1 MPRKV
6 SIYSESQDTDDVE
19 ASFEKKVNEYDN
31 DFDDD
36 DKDITSIESTDEGEE
51 PPDKPMAEWVGSD
64 FPNGPRKKP
73 KGINVALAYYGK
85 GRKAIFK
92 KKSVVEDVEPKCC
105 DGISGL
111 CGLIFLLLI
120 DVAYVAWCCHCNKLK
135 EEDDIRLLWLSVLVW
150 FVIIIK
156 IIRRLI
162 RLGRLRGGCWS
173 PFGSCGDAIRS
184 GWEKF
189 KEKVHDAWQ
198 SMWNRIDSDEKTQ
211 KKKKRLAVKTVV
223 YSLMLIFVI
232 LCLVFFVIL
241 QDVRN
246 LVSLSGMVVLLLICI
261 AISFHPGRINWQ
273 PVIGGIFIQ
282 LVFAVLTLQTRPG
295 YAAFEFLG
303 DRMAEF
309 LAHSN
314 AGSGFVFGDYHC
326 FAFDTLPVVIFFSS
340 FISVI
345 FHVGIVSLLIDK
357 PSIVITK
364 VLGTTGPE
372 TLNAIANIF
381 VSMTESPLITRPYMH
396 MMTNSELMAII
407 VNGFASIAGSVLA
420 AYINFGIP
428 ANHLLIACVI
438 SAPAALA
445 ISKVVYPETKKAP
458 LAAIGAFEQVKSPY
472 NNVLEAAMAG
482 AMDSIPI
489 VAGIAANLI
498 AFLSIYDFFNQTLI
512 WLGRRACMEHDLT
525 FELIFS
531 YILWPVAFTMGV
543 PSEDCLKIAELIGIK
558 SMLNEFVAFERL
570 GIIIKDSNTYK
581 LFKSTAISIET
592 AKNGSVIM
600 QLENTTN
607 LVFKYGILNTERAE
621 VIATYALCGFAN
633 IGSIGIMLGAMV
645 SMLPHRRRDL
655 SKLVLPGM
663 IGGTAAC
670 LFTGCF
676 AGLFYQGS

>member
-1 MPRKV
+1 MPRKNKKFDDIESSIEKGSDTYITDDSDDDGD
-6 SIYSESQDTDDVE
+6 SIYKESNDESED
-19 ASFEKKVNEYDN
+19 
-31 DFDDD
+31 
-36 DKDITSIESTDEGEE
+36 
-51 PPDKPMAEWVGSD
+51 PPSKSMREWVGSD
-64 FPNGPRKKP
+64 FPNLPRKKP
-73 KGINVALAYYGK
+73 KGLNVVFDYYSR
-85 GRKAIFK
+85 GRKVIFK
-92 KKSVVEDVEPKCC
+92 RTPVPEDVEPKCC

-120 DVAYVAWCCHCNKLK
+120 DVAYVAWCCYCNKLK
-135 EEDDIRLLWLSVLVW
+135 EEDDIRLLWLSALVW
-150 FVIIIK
+150 FVVIIK

-173 PFGSCGDAIRS
+173 PFESCGDAISS
-184 GWEKF
+184 GKDKF
-189 KEKVHDAWQ
+189 KEKVHDLWQ
-198 SMWNRIDSDEKTQ
+198 SMWDRIDPDEETQ
-211 KKKKRLAVKTVV
+211 KRKKKLTVRIIA

-232 LCLVFFVIL
+232 LCLIFFVIL

-246 LVSLSGMVVLLLICI
+246 LVSLSGIVVLLLICV

-273 PVIGGIFIQ
+273 PVLVGIFIQ

-295 YAAFEFLG
+295 YVAFEFLG

-309 LAHSN
+309 LAHST

-340 FISVI
+340 FIAIV
-345 FHVGIVSLLIDK
+345 FHLGIIGIIIDK
-357 PSIVITK
+357 PSIVVMK

-372 TLNAIANIF
+372 TLNAVANIF

-428 ANHLLIACVI
+428 ANHLLIACVM

-445 ISKVVYPETKKAP
+445 MSKVIYPETKKAP
-458 LAAIGAFEQVKSPY
+458 LANFGAFSKIKSPY
-472 NNVLEAAMAG
+472 NNVLEAAMVG

-489 VAGIAANLI
+489 VSGIAANLI
-498 AFLSIYDFFNQTLI
+498 AFLSIYDFFNQTLV
-512 WLGRRACMEHDLT
+512 WLGRRACMQQDLT

-531 YILWPVAFTMGV
+531 YILWPIAFTMGV
-543 PSEDCLKIAELIGIK
+543 PSVDCLKIAELIGVK

-570 GIIIKDSNTYK
+570 GIIMSDSK
-581 LFKSTAISIET
+581 LYYQFKPTAQKFEAQPDGSSILT
-592 AKNGSVIM
+592 LQNGTE
-600 QLENTTN
+600 L
-607 LVFKYGILNTERAE
+607 LFKYGILYTHRAE

-645 SMLPHRRRDL
+645 SILPHRRKDL
-655 SKLVLPGM
+655 SQLVLPGM

-670 LFTGCF
+670 FLTGCF
-676 AGLFYQGS
+676 AGLFFKDT

>member
-6 SIYSESQDTDDVE
+6 LTFSESQDTDDVE
-19 ASFEKKVNEYDN
+19 AKKVGEYDY
-31 DFDDD
+31 DFVDD
-36 DKDITSIESTDEGEE
+36 DKDFTSTESTDEGEE
-51 PPDKPMAEWVGSD
+51 PPDKPMNEWVGSD
-64 FPNGPRKKP
+64 FPNRPRKKP
-73 KGINVALAYYGK
+73 KGINVVFAYYGK

-92 KKSVVEDVEPKCC
+92 KKSVMEDVEPKCC

-120 DVAYVAWCCHCNKLK
+120 DVAYVAWCCYSNKLK
-135 EEDDIRLLWLSVLVW
+135 EEDDIRLLWLSALVW

-173 PFGSCGDAIRS
+173 PFGSCGDAISS
-184 GWEKF
+184 GWERF

-198 SMWNRIDSDEKTQ
+198 SMWDRIDPDEETQ
-211 KKKKRLAVKTVV
+211 EKKEKLTVKIVV
-223 YSLMLIFVI
+223 YFVMLIFVI

-246 LVSLSGMVVLLLICI
+246 LVSLSGIVVVFLICI

-295 YAAFEFLG
+295 YVAFEFLG

-314 AGSGFVFGDYHC
+314 AGSGFVFGDLHC

-340 FISVI
+340 FIAVV
-345 FHVGIVSLLIDK
+345 FHVGIIGLIIDK
-357 PSIVITK
+357 PSVVITR

-428 ANHLLIACVI
+428 ANHLLIACVM

-445 ISKVVYPETKKAP
+445 ISKVIYPETKKAP
-458 LAAIGAFEQVKSPY
+458 LAAIGALEKVKSPY
-472 NNVLEAAMAG
+472 NNVLEAAMVG

-512 WLGRRACMEHDLT
+512 WLGRRASMEQDLT
-525 FELIFS
+525 FEVRIRDGFIVQS
-531 YILWPVAFTMGV
+531 TV
-543 PSEDCLKIAELIGIK
+543 PIK
-558 SMLNEFVAFERL
+558 
-570 GIIIKDSNTYK
+570 
-581 LFKSTAISIET
+581 ET
-592 AKNGSVIM
+592 
-600 QLENTTN
+600 E
-607 LVFKYGILNTERAE
+607 
-621 VIATYALCGFAN
+621 
-633 IGSIGIMLGAMV
+633 
-645 SMLPHRRRDL
+645 
-655 SKLVLPGM
+655 
-663 IGGTAAC
+663 
-670 LFTGCF
+670 
-676 AGLFYQGS
+676 